1 MEANAGISV
10 NRKFKD
16 GLFRFVFGQN
26 KSNLLSL
33 YNALNGTSYE
43 REEDLTVTTLEDVIY
58 VKHKNDISML
68 LEGTLNLYEHQSTF
82 SPNMPLRGL
91 FYFAD
96 LYRQMIPDGEVLYGS
111 RLFKIP
117 KPRYV
122 VFYNGIDKRLEKDV
136 VKLRLSDAFEEQ
148 EPAGKCKESELS
160 GELDKAKPSD
170 EIRGS
175 EPLPV
180 YNRHEQSE
188 PTCDYEWTANVV
200 DINKGRNEKLKD
212 DCRTLKEYCMFVEEV
227 RSGISAG
234 QALYDAV
241 SAAVDKCIE
250 EGVLEEFL
258 SRHRREVREM
268 CLTEFNEE
276 KYKEV
281 IYKDGYEDGVEAGK
295 AKGLELGEASGMAK
309 GLELGE
315 ASGMAK
321 GLELGEASGRFHTI
335 FEIYR
340 DGLLS
345 SSDAAKKVSLTED
358 EFLAKFNEW
367 LSTLNE

>member
-33 YNALNGTSYE
+33 YNALNGTSYD

-136 VKLRLSDAFEEQ
+136 VKLRLPDAFEEQ
-148 EPAGKCKESELS
+148 EPAGECEESELS
-160 GELDKAKPSD
+160 GVHSKHEQSELSGEFNEEKPLDEVCGSD
-170 EIRGS
+170 EVRSS
-175 EPLPV
+175 ELPHV
-180 YNRHEQSE
+180 HNKHEQSE

-295 AKGLELGEASGMAK
+295 AKGLELGEASGITK
-309 GLELGE
+309 GRL
-315 ASGMAK
+315 
-321 GLELGEASGRFHTI
+321 RTI

-345 SSDAAKKVSLTED
+345 SSDAAKKVSLAED

-367 LSTLNE
+367 LREVNR

>member
-1 MEANAGISV
+1 
-10 NRKFKD
+10 
-16 GLFRFVFGQN
+16 
-26 KSNLLSL
+26 
-33 YNALNGTSYE
+33 
-43 REEDLTVTTLEDVIY
+43 
-58 VKHKNDISML
+58 
-68 LEGTLNLYEHQSTF
+68 
-82 SPNMPLRGL
+82 
-91 FYFAD
+91 
-96 LYRQMIPDGEVLYGS
+96 
-111 RLFKIP
+111 
-117 KPRYV
+117 
-122 VFYNGIDKRLEKDV
+122 
-136 VKLRLSDAFEEQ
+136 
-148 EPAGKCKESELS
+148 
-160 GELDKAKPSD
+160 
-170 EIRGS
+170 
-175 EPLPV
+175 
-180 YNRHEQSE
+180 
-188 PTCDYEWTANVV
+188 
-200 DINKGRNEKLKD
+200 
-212 DCRTLKEYCMFVEEV
+212 
-227 RSGISAG
+227 
-234 QALYDAV
+234 
-241 SAAVDKCIE
+241 
-250 EGVLEEFL
+250 
-258 SRHRREVREM
+258 M